1 MSDFVKS
8 NAVVNNYVRALYDVA
23 SKQKKLKRVSEEIAA
38 LKEVLQQCENY
49 PQLLKK
55 VALTK
60 EGSFSFATLLA
71 QELEFS
77 TIVFNFLK
85 ILAKNKR
92 LFLLMSVCEVFAA
105 YQDKMQGKVKIF
117 VTYAKKF
124 GATEK
129 KSLLEN
135 LKPLF
140 GESIECV
147 TEKDPSLIDGFVL
160 RHGSKVLDYSVKS
173 KIMRLRNA
181 IKGDSYENK
190 AF

>member
-8 NAVVNNYVRALYDVA
+8 NAVVNNYVRALYEVA
-23 SKQKKLKRVSEEIAA
+23 SKQKKIKRVSEEIAA
-38 LKEVLQQCENY
+38 LKEALEQRENCSK
-49 PQLLKK
+49 LLKK
-55 VALTK
+55 VALAK
-60 EGSFSFATLLA
+60 NESFQFATLLA
-71 QELEFS
+71 QEMKLS
-77 TIVFNFLK
+77 TIVSNFLK

-92 LFLLMSVCEVFAA
+92 LFLLMNICDVFAA

-124 GATEK
+124 GVAEK

-135 LKPLF
+135 LKPLL

-173 KIMRLRNA
+173 KLMRLRSA

>member
-8 NAVVNNYVRALYDVA
+8 NAVVNNYVRALYEVA
-23 SKQKKLKRVSEEIAA
+23 SKQKKIKRVSEEIAA
-38 LKEVLQQCENY
+38 LREALGQCENHS
-49 PQLLKK
+49 QLLKK

-60 EGSFSFATLLA
+60 NDSFQFATLLA
-71 QELEFS
+71 QEMKLS
-77 TIVFNFLK
+77 TIVSNFLK
-85 ILAKNKR
+85 ILAENKR
-92 LFLLMSVCEVFAA
+92 LFLLMNICDVFAA
-105 YQDKMQGKVKIF
+105 YVDKMQGKVKIF

-124 GATEK
+124 GVAEK

-135 LKPLF
+135 LKPLL

-173 KIMRLRNA
+173 KLMRLRNA